1 MKKILMLGGL
11 RYLLPVIQSAKRLGY
26 YVITCDYLPDNI
38 AHKHSNEYHNIS
50 ILDKEAVLEL
60 AKKLQVDGVMS
71 FAVDP
76 GVLTAAYV
84 AEKLGLPSCGP
95 YESIKIL
102 QNKSLFRKFLTDN
115 NFNVPKARSYDTIED
130 AIEDIDSFSFPI
142 IIKPIDSAGSKGVTK
157 ATKPEELQ
165 NACSFALSFSQSKKF
180 IIEEFIEV
188 EGFPSDSEGFSL
200 NGELVCCSFSDQRF
214 DISAPNPFTPSAFSW
229 PSTLPDHCQNELES
243 EIQRLLSLLQMRTSI
258 YNIET
263 RLGKNGK
270 AYIMEVS
277 PRGGG
282 NRLAEMLHFASGID
296 LITAAVRG
304 AVGERI
310 EPIPSIQY
318 KGHWAE
324 YILHSNKNGTFHGVK
339 INDNFKQY
347 VFEFDLWI
355 KQGEKVSEFSAAN
368 TTIGTIVLKF
378 ESEEQLTK
386 FMNKRD
392 EYIQVI
398 TN

>member
-1 MKKILMLGGL
+1 MLGGL
-11 RYLLPVIQSAKRLGY
+11 RYLLPVIQSAQRLGY
-26 YVITCDYLPDNI
+26 YIITCDYLPDNI

-50 ILDKEAVLEL
+50 ILDKNAIFKL
-60 AKKLQVDGVMS
+60 AKKLQIDGIMS

-95 YESIKIL
+95 YESVKIL
-102 QNKSLFRKFLTDN
+102 QNKSLFRKFLADN
-115 NFNVPKARSYDTIED
+115 NFNVPKAKSYVLIED
-130 AIEDIDSFSFPI
+130 ALDDIDSFSFPI
-142 IIKPIDSAGSKGVTK
+142 IVKPIDSAGSKGVTK
-157 ATKPEELQ
+157 VVKSEELQ
-165 NACSFALSFSQSKKF
+165 NACSYALSFSQSKKI
-180 IIEEFIEV
+180 IIEEFIES
-188 EGFPSDSEGFSL
+188 EGFPSDSEGFSI

-214 DISAPNPFTPSAFSW
+214 DITAPNPFTPSAFSW
-229 PSTLPDHCQNELES
+229 PSTIPDHYQNELKS
-243 EIQRLLSLLQMRTSI
+243 EIQRLLSLLQMQTSI

-304 AVGERI
+304 AVGEKI
-310 EPIPSIQY
+310 ETIPSIQY
-318 KGHWAE
+318 NGHWAE
-324 YILHSNKNGTFHGVK
+324 YILHSNRNGTFQGVE
-339 INDNFKQY
+339 INDIFKQY
-347 VFEFDLWI
+347 VIELDLWI
-355 KQGEKVSEFSAAN
+355 KQGDKVSEFSAAN

-378 ESEEQLTK
+378 ESEEQLTEL
-386 FMNKRD
+386 MNKRD